1 MKAAY
6 QGLYTIEDGK
16 RVQNE
21 SAYAIV
27 SEMTKE
33 QMNKFLDHFKDFRCE
48 GYAGSWDAYVQ
59 VEVCDKEDYKYFM
72 KVYKEW
78 KKTC

>member
-27 SEMTKE
+27 SELTKE
-33 QMNKFLDHFKDFRCE
+33 QMNSLLNRFKDYRCE
-48 GYAGSWDAYVQ
+48 GYSDSWDAYVQ
-59 VEVCDKEDYKYFM
+59 VEVCDKEDYKDFM
-72 KVYKEW
+72 KEYKNW

>member
-6 QGLYTIEDGK
+6 QGLYIIEDGK
-16 RVQNE
+16 RVQQE

-33 QMNKFLDHFKDFRCE
+33 QMDKFLDYFKDFRCE
-48 GYAGSWDAYVQ
+48 GYADSWDAYVQ

-78 KKTC
+78 KKAC